1 MYKRQIFYA
10 ALRKCASYENG
21 TGYYFDA
28 LTAILLGGVSLNG
41 GKGTII
47 GTFGGVLAYGM
58 LNNILSWV
66 GLGTYE
72 KYLVQGIVFL
82 FIVWLN
88 TNSNRKLGKA

>member
-1 MYKRQIFYA
+1 M
-10 ALRKCASYENG
+10 
-21 TGYYFDA
+21 
-28 LTAILLGGVSLNG
+28 NG